1 MGYYDPKKGGG
12 GVYMARPETKIVEI
26 LWRAGTSPTCGTM
39 APSNEGE
46 DLEQCPISPPSGPSS
61 THCTPWKGIL
71 SEQSTTD
78 ILKLYKL
85 ANVYTYRP
93 YLQLPWLIDTN
104 CTTMHNK
111 IKLLVLHSTIFQ
123 VNLSASSN
131 EI

>member
-46 DLEQCPISPPSGPSS
+46 DLEQCPISPPSGPNS

-71 SEQSTTD
+71 SEHSTTD
-78 ILKLYKL
+78 IILIQVGKCLHLSTLSATTL
-85 ANVYTYRP
+85 AN
-93 YLQLPWLIDTN
+93 
-104 CTTMHNK
+104 
-111 IKLLVLHSTIFQ
+111 
-123 VNLSASSN
+123 
-131 EI
+131 